1 MALNELG
8 LTQNPLKL
16 QKLWDEQ
23 KKSNIFNTGTVYN
36 DITQHTVNIANKQ
49 LLIISSNNR

>member
-49 LLIISSNNR
+49 LIIISSNNR

>member
-8 LTQNPLKL
+8 LAQNPLKL

-23 KKSNIFNTGTVYN
+23 KKSNIFNTGTACN
-36 DITQHTVNIANKQ
+36 DINFTQHMVNIANKH
-49 LLIISSNNR
+49 IN

>member
-8 LTQNPLKL
+8 LAQNPLKL

-36 DITQHTVNIANKQ
+36 DINFTQHTVNIADKH
-49 LLIISSNNR
+49 SN